1 MCRYSTG
8 SWIFPAEDVSEV
20 VPSAFVTVV
29 TPEGGLAAAL
39 VAGTAP
45 LGVSPPHPAKNAKP
59 LTKTMNRT
67 IDMKQIPF
75 NYSSIEPIK
84 PSRIPDMMY
93 HNRPSSENGTMR
105 TELSR

>member
-1 MCRYSTG
+1 MCRYSTT
-8 SWIFPAEDVSEV
+8 SWTLPAEEVSEV

-59 LTKTMNRT
+59 LTNTMNRT